1 MKAWTKGG
9 FYHDKQRDRWTWRI
23 RYVDENGVR
32 RRKAIVAKTQTALVL
47 KVEEWQK
54 EIDAAARKKVD
65 KGETTVREY
74 AALWLESMKL
84 SVKPRTYKYYS
95 QLVNNYIVSE
105 YGDVTLNKVDA
116 DKVQIWLNAL
126 VGKKTGHTDALTA
139 KTVNKIRTV
148 FITMMKSA
156 CAKNYVTGNVLMA
169 TRAIRQEHKERV
181 VLTEEQAKNLM
192 EIARKGEY
200 IYIDVKQ
207 RQTERPEQVYIR
219 HLVNMALVLDFNS
232 GLRIG
237 EMFALTWKNV
247 DFANNQIRVVATL
260 GVDGSLGTP
269 KTKSSIRNVTLPE
282 SVMKMLLDWKEEQQR
297 FAEKHVGL
305 FSNVDDLVFANA
317 WGRCVSLTNFRRRH
331 WHKLLLAA
339 GLPEEITFHA
349 IRHTHATLLL
359 RRGVHV
365 KVVSERL
372 GHASTSITMD
382 VYAHALPDMQA
393 EAVNAL
399 NDIF

>member
-393 EAVNAL
+393 QAVKAL
-399 NDIF
+399 DEIF

>member
-32 RRKAIVAKTQTALVL
+32 CRKAIVAKTQKALVL
-47 KVEEWQK
+47 KVEEWQN
-54 EIDAAARKKVD
+54 EMDAAARKKMD

-84 SVKPRTYKYYS
+84 SVKPRTYTYYS
-95 QLVNNYIVSE
+95 QLVNNYIIPE
-105 YGDVTLNKVDA
+105 YGDVTLNKIDA

-192 EIARKGEY
+192 EIARNGEY

-207 RQTERPEQVYIR
+207 RQTERAEQVYIR

-237 EMFALTWKNV
+237 ELFALTWENV
-247 DFANNQIRVVATL
+247 DFANNQVRVTATL
-260 GVDGSLGTP
+260 GVDGSLDAP
-269 KTKSSIRNVTLPE
+269 KTRSSIRNVTLPE
-282 SVMKMLLDWKEEQQR
+282 SVIKMLLGWKEEQKR
-297 FAEKHVGL
+297 FAEKHTGL

-317 WGRCVSLTNFRRRH
+317 WGSCVSLTNFRRRH
-331 WHKLLLAA
+331 WRKLLLAA
-339 GLPEEITFHA
+339 GLPENITFHA

-359 RRGVHV
+359 RKGVHV

-393 EAVNAL
+393 QAVEAL
-399 NDIF
+399 NEIF

>member
-260 GVDGSLGTP
+260 GVDGSLDTP

-331 WHKLLLAA
+331 WRKLLLAA